1 MLFDESQCF
10 QIECFTKTCLD
21 ILKSQNIVIFDQGL
35 AKILKFTPAC
45 QAEALR
51 LVRQCCVVT
60 RESVKAEFPHFDIII
75 AFKAFRLSDG
85 CLATSIDKSAA
96 LQRLCQ
102 LWEVDFDKTLGEFQ
116 MLFRVAQVQ
125 QKQTDVPT
133 RRLGNGRCEERC
145 QHDGQLKTWR
155 RLRGPQF
162 FSNAL
167 RFVHVRL
174 FALKT

>member
-125 QKQTDVPT
+125 QKQTGCSNKEAWQWALRRALSTRWPVENVEKAAGTTISFPT
-133 RRLGNGRCEERC
+133 RYGSLM
-145 QHDGQLKTWR
+145 
-155 RLRGPQF
+155 
-162 FSNAL
+162 
-167 RFVHVRL
+167 FVYL
-174 FALKT
+174 L